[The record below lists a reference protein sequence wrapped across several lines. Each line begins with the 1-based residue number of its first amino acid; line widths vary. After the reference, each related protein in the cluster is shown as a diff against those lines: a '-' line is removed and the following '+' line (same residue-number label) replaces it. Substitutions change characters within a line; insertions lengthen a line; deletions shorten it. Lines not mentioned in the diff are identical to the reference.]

1 MTDNDSSDVEIVYDG
16 TQQHCD
22 QDPFEF
28 TQASPMSLASL
39 PRRSRALPQQDSS
52 SDSEASAN
60 GDGGENLFQVL
71 QQQLMKQE
79 MENVGLKD
87 SHNDSRD
94 EPVAQ
99 SGRPSENAQPHFPTA
114 SPDDWPDCDDACKHA
129 LIELERS
136 RKRLRKSL
144 DFPKEIS
151 HARVVT
157 PWTESTSALTSIVGT
172 RPQHWIAGRMKKLE
186 RIGIRELDAFRTPS
200 SKRPMQLGK
209 ATRPPFSLEN
219 ASRMTVRQS
228 TKSFAPALLGKQ
240 LTSNIDYELNENAE
254 PWYQRTK
261 TNQPGKR
268 SIKAA
273 SKKKIQGPLMQKYT
287 ELRAAMNADI
297 VRLQSRMSMHDP
309 RKGKPYLDV
318 QLMGTST
325 PLLDRH
331 VVVMGK
337 IDETFAWI
345 VLEKPI
351 PGPCVLRVYNPIR
364 LRLEP
369 VRCNGIGTVVI
380 CTRFHEVF

>member
-114 SPDDWPDCDDACKHA
+114 SPDDWPDCDDAWYDETREESHPPVTVRPKQNRLSMDDDIPLSKHA

-273 SKKKIQGPLMQKYT
+273 SKKKIK
-287 ELRAAMNADI
+287 
-297 VRLQSRMSMHDP
+297 VRLCKSI
-309 RKGKPYLDV
+309 LNCA
-318 QLMGTST
+318 
-325 PLLDRH
+325 LL
-331 VVVMGK
+331 
-337 IDETFAWI
+337 
-345 VLEKPI
+345 
-351 PGPCVLRVYNPIR
+351 
-364 LRLEP
+364 
-369 VRCNGIGTVVI
+369 
-380 CTRFHEVF
+380 